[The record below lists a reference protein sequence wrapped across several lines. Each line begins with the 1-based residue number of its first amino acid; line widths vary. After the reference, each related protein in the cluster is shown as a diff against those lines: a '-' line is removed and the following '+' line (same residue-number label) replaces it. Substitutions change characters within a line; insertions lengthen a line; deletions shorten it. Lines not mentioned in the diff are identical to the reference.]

1 MRAEVS
7 AFPAGKFA
15 SDMRVLSGATRVV
28 GDASAHGVTLSI
40 AGGHTLHL
48 TALEEDMIRVRLD
61 RDSRRAVP
69 SSWMVAPGG
78 DAPYEGRDKEDL
90 SGFTLPHVTVDEVD
104 GALRVSTS
112 RLRVLVPLGAT
123 VALALQ
129 WFATAKSN
137 PIPPWDLALRTISAS

>member
-1 MRAEVS
+1 V
-7 AFPAGKFA
+7 G
-15 SDMRVLSGATRVV
+15 DMRVLGDATRV
-28 GDASAHGVTLSI
+28 SQTAHGVTLSI
-40 AGGHTLHL
+40 AGGRTLHL

-61 RDSRRAVP
+61 RDGGRAVP

-90 SGFTLPHVTVDEVD
+90 GGFTLPHVTVDEVG

-112 RLRVLVPLGAT
+112 RLRVLVPLGAAVT
-123 VALALQ
+123 LALQ

-137 PIPPWDLALRTISAS
+137 PIPPWDLPLGQSQLTEIPR